1 MDRLVR
7 LQNDEAP
14 YRRVYLDQGETETCV
29 KKGTRDAKTFAETS
43 RPTRPSGPWRSQ
55 SKRVGLTGATPIMI
69 LLLLYNVFLIFQS
82 IQPTIG
88 VENFSTYKVDLQNDP
103 AYILELLPGI
113 GPHRAQQ
120 ILIFRKEYRI
130 TSPQDLTRMNGI
142 GQKTVDSLWHLTKSG
157 AEE

>member
-1 MDRLVR
+1 M
-7 LQNDEAP
+7 
-14 YRRVYLDQGETETCV
+14 
-29 KKGTRDAKTFAETS
+29 
-43 RPTRPSGPWRSQ
+43 
-55 SKRVGLTGATPIMI
+55 
-69 LLLLYNVFLIFQS
+69 FLIFQS

-103 AYILELLPGI
+103 AYILELLPGV
-113 GPHRAQQ
+113 GPKRAQQ
-120 ILIFRKEYRI
+120 ILVFRKEYRI